1 MEMGRTAHLDQGIR
15 RLVVAFGAT
24 LLLLPAFSTQGSESA
39 PAVAGRLVS
48 VIVES
53 WNGSESAAASVEA
66 VGGRV
71 TKSLPI
77 VDGVTAKI
85 PAGRLDDLARYDHIR
100 HVTPNDD
107 VSFQQATSTE
117 FDLQPARVQKE
128 MGSDRL
134 WDQGITGRGVTVAVL
149 DTGVHMAHPD
159 LAGRVLHCEDMSHE
173 AGTAADCADT
183 FGHGTFMAGLVAGN
197 GASSGGRYKGAAPES
212 KIVAVKAAGYDG
224 STDVSTILAGIQW
237 VVSHKAQYGIR
248 VLNLSLGT
256 DSAQSHL
263 LSPLNYAVQKAWKS
277 GIVVVVSAGNSGP
290 NSRTILKPADDPYV
304 ITVGSSNDE
313 GTLATADDKVPVF
326 SSKGPTRS
334 NGLAK
339 PDVVAPG
346 VHTVSLRSPGSA
358 IDNLYGTTATVE
370 GSYFRGTGTSMSAAS
385 VTGVV
390 AQMLQKSPGLVPDQV
405 KARLMNTAKRIA
417 TTDSTAA
424 GKGTVDAYAA
434 ATSTSTAKANQYLLM
449 GLSTGLG
456 SLDAARG
463 TLDIDVLTRIGQI
476 PLDGE
481 YVLQLSDSLVGTVTG
496 LVPWTGL
503 TYATTGWDPLT
514 WNLTSWL
521 KNDWAASSWKASS
534 WKATEFVAS
543 SWKGTT
549 WDNADWVA
557 SSWKASSWK
566 DFDWNASSWKASS
579 WKSVWYAAAWY

>member
-1 MEMGRTAHLDQGIR
+1 MGTMLADNSRTR
-15 RLVVAFGAT
+15 K
-24 LLLLPAFSTQGSESA
+24 LLILALAWIVLFPAFAAQGSDVHTDASS
-39 PAVAGRLVS
+39 RLIS

-53 WNGSESAAASVEA
+53 WNGSESAAATVED

-71 TKSLPI
+71 TETLSI
-77 VDGVTAKI
+77 VDGVSARI
-85 PAGRLDDLARYDHIR
+85 PEDRMDDLARYEHIR
-100 HVTPNDD
+100 QVTPNDQ
-107 VSFQQATSTE
+107 VSFNQTAPTE
-117 FDLQPARVQKE
+117 FDLQPAKVQKQ
-128 MGSDRL
+128 MRSDAL
-134 WDQGITGRGVTVAVL
+134 WSQGVTGKGITVAIL
-149 DTGVHMAHPD
+149 DTGVHMSHPD

-173 AGTAADCADT
+173 NGTVAHCADT

-197 GASSGGRYKGAAPES
+197 GSSSSGRFKGAAPES

-237 VVSHKAQYGIR
+237 VVSHKSQYGIR

-290 NSRTILKPADDPYV
+290 NTRTILKPADDPYV

-313 GTLATADDKVPVF
+313 GTMSITDDKVPVF

-339 PDVVAPG
+339 PDIVAPG

-358 IDNLYGTTATVE
+358 IDNLYGSTATVE
-370 GSYFRGTGTSMSAAS
+370 GNYFRGTGTSMSAAS

-390 AQMLQKSPGLVPDQV
+390 AQILQKNPNLVPDQV
-405 KARLMNTAKRIA
+405 KARLMNTARRIA
-417 TTDSTAA
+417 TTDQYAA
-424 GKGTVDAYAA
+424 GKGLVDAYAA
-434 ATSTSTAKANQYLLM
+434 AMSTSTAKANQYLLM

-456 SLDAARG
+456 SLDGARG
-463 TLDIDVLTRIGQI
+463 TFEVDVLTKVGQI

-481 YVLQLSDSLVGTVTG
+481 FVLQTSDNLVNSVTG
-496 LVPWTGL
+496 LVPWLGL
-503 TYATTGWDPLT
+503 DYTLTGWDQLT

-521 KNDWAASSWKASS
+521 NADWAASSWKASS
-534 WKATEFVAS
+534 WKATDWVAS
-543 SWKGTT
+543 SWKGTV
-549 WDNADWVA
+549 WSNLDWEA

-566 DFDWNASSWKASS
+566 DFNWDASSWKASS